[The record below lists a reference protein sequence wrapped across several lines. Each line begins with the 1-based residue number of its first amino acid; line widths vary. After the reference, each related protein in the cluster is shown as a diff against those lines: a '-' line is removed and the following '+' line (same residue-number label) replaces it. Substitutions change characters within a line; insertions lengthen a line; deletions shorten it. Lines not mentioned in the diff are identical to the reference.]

1 MHAFIQ
7 GILAWYF
14 GILDQFGL
22 LGVVVLMAMESSIF
36 PVPSELV
43 VPPAAVVYLRDSHR
57 DAAVILTFLVII
69 AGTVG
74 SYIGASVTYWVS
86 RWLGRPLILKFGK
99 YFFITEKKL
108 KHADEWIAQYGAS
121 GIFVARLLPV
131 VRHVISIPAGIM
143 GMRFKTFSIMTIIG
157 SCIWCT
163 VLAIFGL
170 MMSKDMNFIIN
181 HKGDITS
188 LVDKRQFDQALSK
201 LSIATLLLVGVA
213 LTCYWLLSRR
223 KKHISIMSLPPKSIL
238 ETKK

>member
-7 GILAWYF
+7 GIMAWYF

-57 DAAVILTFLVII
+57 DAAVILTFLVIV

-74 SYIGASVTYWVS
+74 SYIGAAVTYWGS
-86 RWLGRPLILKFGK
+86 RWLGRPLILKYGK

-108 KHADEWIAQYGAS
+108 KHADAWIAHYGAS

-143 GMRFKTFSIMTIIG
+143 GMRFKTFSIMTLIG
-157 SCIWCT
+157 SFIWCT
-163 VLAIFGL
+163 ILAIFGL
-170 MMSKDMNFIIN
+170 MMSKEMLVIIN
-181 HKGDITS
+181 QRGALTS
-188 LVDKRQFDQALSK
+188 LVDQRQFEQAFSK
-201 LSIATLLLVGVA
+201 LSIATLLLIGVA

-223 KKHISIMSLPPKSIL
+223 KKHVSIMSVPSESIL